1 MCSEWSKTI
10 FVQFAL
16 AFADDTA
23 DDGILPLKDPLR
35 LGNSNFSLVERKY
48 FKIDIL
54 PKTRAKLTHAYTI
67 FSH

>member
-23 DDGILPLKDPLR
+23 DDGILPLKDPLGS
-35 LGNSNFSLVERKY
+35 GNSNFSLVGRKY
-48 FKIDIL
+48 FKIDVV
-54 PKTRAKLTHAYTI
+54 PKTRAKLTCAYTI